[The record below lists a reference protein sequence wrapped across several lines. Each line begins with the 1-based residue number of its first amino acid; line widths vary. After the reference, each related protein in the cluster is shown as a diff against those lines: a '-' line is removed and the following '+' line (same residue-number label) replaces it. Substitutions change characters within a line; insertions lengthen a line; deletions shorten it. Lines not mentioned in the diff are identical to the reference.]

1 MIKCSFYF
9 RVPEDI
15 PVPRVIGSRSALT
28 VLLPV
33 PDSVHSMVP
42 LRYDNSSNISFHV
55 TPVFFNVGINEMA
68 TLAES
73 LGNNKQQDKSNA
85 DNFERLN
92 LYYHRFK

>member
-1 MIKCSFYF
+1 MFF
-9 RVPEDI
+9 RVPDEI
-15 PVPRVIGSRSALT
+15 PVPRVVGTRSALT

-33 PDSVHSMVP
+33 PDTVYSMVP
-42 LRYDNSSNISFHV
+42 LKYDQHSSVSFHV

-73 LGNNKQQDKSNA
+73 LGNNKQQDKSNV

-92 LYYHRFK
+92 LYYHRFKYV